1 MRCLPSNRSVLST
14 AVAIALSVVGWGAV
28 TTSAGSRQ
36 AALTNPV
43 PSGQTTQQ
51 APTVI
56 RISQQEFERLL
67 HEGNVILVDVRDHR
81 AYLQA
86 HLPEAVSIPLDQLEA
101 SLPRLRAANAR
112 IVLYCGALGLKSG
125 RAAEL
130 LRAHGF
136 ERVYC
141 LDGGFDRWVDSGRV
155 VIVPPTDG

>member
-1 MRCLPSNRSVLST
+1 
-14 AVAIALSVVGWGAV
+14 
-28 TTSAGSRQ
+28 
-36 AALTNPV
+36 V

-51 APTVI
+51 AAAVI

-67 HEGNVILVDVRDHR
+67 HEGNVVLVDVRDHR

-86 HLPEAVSIPLDQLEA
+86 HLPKAVSIPLDQLEA

-141 LDGGFDRWVDSGRV
+141 LDGGFDHWVGSGRV
-155 VIVPPTDG
+155 VIVPPIDG